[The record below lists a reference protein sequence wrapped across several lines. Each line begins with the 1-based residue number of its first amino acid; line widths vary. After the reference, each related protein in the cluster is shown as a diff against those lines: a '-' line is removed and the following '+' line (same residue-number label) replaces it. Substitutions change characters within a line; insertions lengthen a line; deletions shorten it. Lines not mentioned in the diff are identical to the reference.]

1 MRSMRARGKVVG
13 SIVMLESPMP
23 DGADVDVVTRATS
36 SEDAESW
43 DASDEEW
50 AEIESSLAEA
60 ERGELI
66 SAEAVLAELRTLK

>member
-1 MRSMRARGKVVG
+1 MRARGKVVG